1 MAVAIQN
8 GLLEGL
14 RAHLLD
20 MVSKGRYKLGGT
32 WYDAE
37 IVNKEV
43 GENHLCYITLVILPM
58 QGDGSVAT
66 DFQLLSSDGTLLAT
80 DQKNVPFA
88 SGLDAVQFR
97 FILNVR
103 AGGEE

>member
-20 MVSKGRYKLGGT
+20 MAGKGRYKIENT

-43 GENHLCYITLVILPM
+43 GENRLCYITLLILPM
-58 QGDGSVAT
+58 AGDSSVAT
-66 DFQLLSSDGTLLAT
+66 DFQLLSSDGTLLASE
-80 DQKNVPFA
+80 QKHVPFA

-97 FILNVR
+97 FILNVK